1 MSRNGGCDR
10 YRAVLADENVPG
22 RELVVQNVVNWRTV
36 RGYGELWRG
45 SSDWI
50 GRPSR

>member
-10 YRAVLADENVPG
+10 YRAALADENAWA
-22 RELVVQNVVNWRTV
+22 RLVVQNIVNWRTI